1 MKCRMTPLAAVTS
14 GLLAGAVGTACIDSV
29 RYLTY
34 QRGGGQ
40 DAPLA
45 WEFAPV
51 DGWAQAPDPGQVTKR
66 VVEGFTRKQIPD
78 RWAWLTSTVAHW
90 AYGSVMAAGYGIV
103 AGSLRR
109 PRPLYGLPFGAAVWG
124 ISYLVLPESGLYKPI
139 WQYDAGTLAKDLVA
153 HLAFGAGTG
162 ATFWVLA
169 GAIRMAGSPAVRPA

>member
-1 MKCRMTPLAAVTS
+1 MTPLAAVVS

-34 QRGGGQ
+34 RRGGGQ

-90 AYGSVMAAGYGIV
+90 AYGSAMAAGYGIV

-124 ISYLVLPESGLYKPI
+124 VSYLVLPESGLYKPI
-139 WQYDAGTLAKDLVA
+139 WQYDAATLAKDLVA

-162 ATFWVLA
+162 AAFWALA
-169 GAIRMAGSPAVRPA
+169 GVIRMAGSPAVHSA